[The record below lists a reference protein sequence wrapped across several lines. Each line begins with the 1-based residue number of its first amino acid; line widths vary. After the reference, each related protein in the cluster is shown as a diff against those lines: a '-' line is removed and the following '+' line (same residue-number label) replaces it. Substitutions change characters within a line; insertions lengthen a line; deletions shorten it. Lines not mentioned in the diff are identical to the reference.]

1 VVSGQRRSQGALD
14 DAGTQV
20 TTAPHIADQVHA
32 ILRAQ
37 IISGEL
43 TPNQRLTERGL
54 SSTLGVSPTP
64 VREAISQLEYERLLV
79 RVDGR
84 LLVAAPDA
92 RRLRELSLVQAA
104 LRGVA
109 ARLAAENASDAELA
123 EIAAAYE
130 GPSAAAAEQPK
141 SDEGRLQKFRRRRQF
156 HELIDQAAHNPTLS
170 DMIATTTAFDFQ
182 LKSRALLHGA
192 FPDPHPAIA
201 EHREILDAL
210 LARDGTRAEVLMREH
225 TTTGADRYLAY
236 ATSEAKHAQP
246 PKYPAAVATSS
257 G

>member
-1 VVSGQRRSQGALD
+1 VLPDS
-14 DAGTQV
+14 GTQV
-20 TTAPHIADQVHA
+20 TTAPRIVDQVHA

-37 IISGEL
+37 ITSGEL
-43 TPNQRLTERGL
+43 MPNQRLTERGL
-54 SSTLGVSPTP
+54 SSALGVSPTP

-84 LLVAAPDA
+84 LYVAAPDA

-130 GPSAAAAEQPK
+130 GPSSTATEQPK
-141 SDEGRLQKFRRRRQF
+141 SDDRRLEEFRRRRHF
-156 HELIDQAAHNPTLS
+156 HELIEQAAHNPTLS

-192 FPDPHPAIA
+192 FPEPHPATT

-210 LARDGTRAEVLMREH
+210 LARDGIRAEALMREH
-225 TTTGADRYLAY
+225 TTDGADRYLDYLDY
-236 ATSEAKHAQP
+236 AASDAKRDVL
-246 PKYPAAVATSS
+246 PKT
-257 G
+257 

>member
-1 VVSGQRRSQGALD
+1 VAPGQRRPHGEQDG
-14 DAGTQV
+14 AGTQV
-20 TTAPHIADQVHA
+20 TTAPPIADQVHA
-32 ILRAQ
+32 ILRGQ

-54 SSTLGVSPTP
+54 SATLGVSPTP
-64 VREAISQLEYERLLV
+64 VREAISMLEYERLLV

-84 LLVAAPDA
+84 LFVAAPDT
-92 RRLRELSLVQAA
+92 RRLRELSMVQAA

-123 EIAAAYE
+123 EIAAAYD
-130 GPSAAAAEQPK
+130 GPSATGTEPPK
-141 SDEGRLQKFRRRRQF
+141 SDDERLQQFRRRRQF

-182 LKSRALLHGA
+182 LKSRALLRGA

-210 LARDGTRAEVLMREH
+210 LARDGARAETLMRDH

-236 ATSEAKHAQP
+236 AATEAGQAQP
-246 PKYPAAVATSS
+246 PADTR
-257 G
+257 

>member
-1 VVSGQRRSQGALD
+1 VASGQRRSYEVLE

-20 TTAPHIADQVHA
+20 TTAPHVADQVHA

-54 SSTLGVSPTP
+54 SATLGVSPTP
-64 VREAISQLEYERLLV
+64 VREAISMLEYERLLV

-84 LLVAAPDA
+84 LLVAAPDT

-123 EIAAAYE
+123 EIGAAYE
-130 GPSAAAAEQPK
+130 GPAAAGTEQPK
-141 SDEGRLQKFRRRRQF
+141 SDDERLQKFRRRRQF

-210 LARDGTRAEVLMREH
+210 LARDGARAEALMREH
-225 TTTGADRYLAY
+225 TTTGADRYLEY
-236 ATSEAKHAQP
+236 AASEAAQTPP
-246 PKYPAAVATSS
+246 PKHPD
-257 G
+257 

>member
-1 VVSGQRRSQGALD
+1 MASGQRRSSQVLD
-14 DAGTQV
+14 DAETRV
-20 TTAPHIADQVHA
+20 TTAPSIADQVHA

-54 SSTLGVSPTP
+54 SASLGVSPTP
-64 VREAISQLEYERLLV
+64 IREAISQLEYERLLV

-84 LLVAAPDA
+84 LFVAAPDA

-130 GPSAAAAEQPK
+130 GPTAAATDP
-141 SDEGRLQKFRRRRQF
+141 SRPDDERLREFRRRRQF
-156 HELIDQAAHNPTLS
+156 HELIEQAAHNPTLS

-192 FPDPHPAIA
+192 FPDPHPAIT

-210 LARDGTRAEVLMREH
+210 LARDGARAEELMRMH
-225 TTTGADRYLAY
+225 TATGADRYIAY
-236 ATSEAKHAQP
+236 ANSEAGSGGP
-246 PKYPAAVATSS
+246 PDKLY
-257 G
+257 

>member
-1 VVSGQRRSQGALD
+1 VAPGQRRSHDLPE

-20 TTAPHIADQVHA
+20 TTAPRITDQVHA

-54 SSTLGVSPTP
+54 SATLGVSPTP
-64 VREAISQLEYERLLV
+64 VREAISMLEYERLLV

-84 LLVAAPDA
+84 LFVAAPDT

-109 ARLAAENASDAELA
+109 ARLAAENASDTELA

-130 GPSAAAAEQPK
+130 GPEAGPPESDAE
-141 SDEGRLQKFRRRRQF
+141 RLQEFRRRREF

-210 LARDGTRAEVLMREH
+210 LARDGARAEALMREH

-236 ATSEAKHAQP
+236 AASEAEQAQP
-246 PKYPAAVATSS
+246 AEQSS
-257 G
+257 